1 MTRWMVVLLLCC
13 AACGDDAE
21 GDTEGSSPGE
31 DQAPSDP
38 ADAGGGA
45 ADMES
50 ASSDGQANSLAAST
64 ARAVEVYDRSAE
76 AVCTCLTQNGA
87 HESEEDCLA
96 LMGSGET
103 WQSCGTEVL
112 EELDSPELRTTI
124 ACVIDRMEE
133 QAACYERSMC
143 EPEAMSACGG
153 VPIECLMTDLDIL
166 LMLLERCP
174 DLGLLSRT

>member
-1 MTRWMVVLLLCC
+1 MKRWTALLLLCC
-13 AACGDDAE
+13 VGCGDDAE
-21 GDTEGSSPGE
+21 PDTEAEPESGDELASGR
-31 DQAPSDP
+31 
-38 ADAGGGA
+38 ADADGGA

-50 ASSDGQANSLAAST
+50 SGSDGQANSLAAST
-64 ARAVEVYDRSAE
+64 ARAVEVYDRSAD